1 MDIGTPQPIFLP
13 ATMVEKQT
21 VATMTENQFSSTLT
35 TKGAGY
41 TYPLLNQIAVT
52 TMEDMM
58 QMAPIP
64 SYFVYNRF
72 DKDMDAAC
80 VLERV
85 MLVSPIETDGIKHL
99 KKSLQECLTSHNAGN
114 KNPYVCRHG
123 IIGGSERPGAPVG
136 KGGLHKGISDAHC
149 SNGC

>member
-1 MDIGTPQPIFLP
+1 MDIGPPQLICLP

-21 VATMTENQFSSTLT
+21 VATMTKNQFSSTLK

-52 TMEDMM
+52 TTEDMM
-58 QMAPIP
+58 QIEPTP
-64 SYFVYNRF
+64 LYFVYDRF
-72 DKDMDAAC
+72 GNDLDAAC

-136 KGGLHKGISDAHC
+136 KGGLHKGISDTRR
-149 SNGC
+149 SDGC